1 MIEHSRFLQ
10 LIRER
15 QNHNLSSII
24 FTRVHIGM
32 IFHEFQEPFETTV
45 QTYATGLERLEDLND
60 VCHVY
65 QAYRQT
71 ANDRPAN

>member
-1 MIEHSRFLQ
+1 MMGHRRFLQ
-10 LIRER
+10 LIRGT

-24 FTRVHIGM
+24 FTRVHIGI

-65 QAYRQT
+65 QAYRQSAT
-71 ANDRPAN
+71 DSPAN